1 MNILVAHNYYQQTGG
16 EDQVFLAECNLL
28 ESYGHQVHRYTL
40 HNDEIETTPPLK
52 LLEKTIW
59 NRSVYR
65 ELRILIQQ
73 HQIQVVHF
81 HNTFPLISPAAYHA
95 AKAEGAGVVQ
105 TFHNYRLLC
114 PNALFLRDGK
124 VCEDCLGKRIPWH
137 AIQHNCYRESK
148 SASAAVVTM
157 LTAHRLIRTW
167 NSQVDAYIALTDF
180 ARDKFIQGGLPAEKV
195 FVKPNFVNPDPGIG
209 AGKGEYALFVGRL
222 SVEKGIDILLK
233 AWGQLNVKI
242 PLKIL
247 GDGSLASVVSA
258 ESQQSSVIEWL
269 GRRPMED
276 VYTLMQ
282 NAQFL
287 IFPSKW
293 YEGLP
298 RTLIESFACGTP
310 VIAANL
316 GAMSS
321 FVTPYETG
329 LHFQPGNSEDLAAQ
343 VDWAIAHP
351 KELSS
356 MRHKART
363 EFEVR
368 YTAENSYQ
376 RLLEIYRLVK
386 DNSSSPC
393 SFEKTVSIPPSPGL

>member
-1 MNILVAHNYYQQTGG
+1 MAHNYYQQTGG
-16 EDQVFLAECNLL
+16 EEQVFLAECNLL
-28 ESYGHQVHRYTL
+28 ENYGHQVYRYIL
-40 HNDEIETTPPLK
+40 NNDQIETTPPLE
-52 LLEKTIW
+52 LLGKTIW
-59 NRSVYR
+59 NRDVYR
-65 ELRILIQQ
+65 EMRSLIQQ
-73 HQIQVVHF
+73 HHIQIVHF
-81 HNTFPLISPAAYHA
+81 HNTFPLISPAAYYA

-124 VCEDCLGKRIPWH
+124 ICEDCLGKAIPWQG
-137 AIQHNCYRESK
+137 IEHNCYRGSK

-157 LTAHRLIRTW
+157 LTTHRLLQTW
-167 NSQVDAYIALTDF
+167 NRQVDAYIALTDF
-180 ARDKFIQGGLPAEKV
+180 ARDKFIQGGLSPEKV
-195 FVKPNFVNPDPGIG
+195 FVKPNFVDLDPGVG
-209 AGKGEYALFVGRL
+209 EGKGGYALFVGRL
-222 SVEKGIDILLK
+222 SVEKGIDVLLD
-233 AWGQLNVKI
+233 AWAQIGTKI

-247 GDGSLASVVSA
+247 GDGLLASEVSKA
-258 ESQQSSVIEWL
+258 TKNLPGIEWL
-269 GRRPMED
+269 GRRPMDD
-276 VYTLMQ
+276 VYALMQ

-329 LHFQPGNSEDLAAQ
+329 LHFQPGNSDDLVTQ
-343 VDWAIAHP
+343 VEWAIAHP
-351 KELSS
+351 ELLSN

-363 EFEVR
+363 DFEVK
-368 YTAENSYQ
+368 YTPENNYWQ
-376 RLLEIYRLVK
+376 MLDIYRLAIG
-386 DNSSSPC
+386 
-393 SFEKTVSIPPSPGL
+393 ERSI